1 MGGLRRQSEWLR
13 AACACMLSYALAL
26 QLLLTGLAG
35 VASALPI
42 GPDSTG
48 PVLCRPTMQKAPATA
63 DDGAE
68 QPRPPSCC
76 PFGCVAGPLL
86 PVPEAF
92 TLLRWRIVRLDAV
105 RSRLSDLGLSPTTGP
120 PRLCRGPRPPPSL
133 LV

>member
-1 MGGLRRQSEWLR
+1 
-13 AACACMLSYALAL
+13 MLSYALAL
-26 QLLLTGLAG
+26 QLLLTGLVG
-35 VASALPI
+35 VTSALPD
-42 GPDSTG
+42 GPNSAG
-48 PVLCRPTMQKAPATA
+48 PVLCRPTIQKAPATA

-68 QPRPPSCC
+68 QPRLPACC
-76 PFGCVAGPLL
+76 TFGCVAGPLL

-105 RSRLSDLGLSPTTGP
+105 RSRVSDLGLGPTTGP